1 LNADPRISAPSA
13 LRNRG
18 FILEVLKPYLPAD
31 GVVLE
36 IASGT
41 GEHVAHFAQSLPAV
55 MFQPSDPDPA
65 RRASVDAWAATLPNV
80 RPALALDSTAEWP
93 EEPVDAVVCIN
104 MIHIAPWTACEGLV
118 RNAALV
124 LRPGGVLLTYGPYR
138 RAGEHTAP
146 SNAVFDA
153 DLRARHPDWG
163 IRDLEAVADL
173 AATCGFAAP
182 EIVEMPANNL
192 CLVFRRTSARCIDPI
207 A

>member
-1 LNADPRISAPSA
+1 LSADPRISAPSA

-18 FILEVLKPYLPAD
+18 FILDVLKAYLPAE
-31 GVVLE
+31 GAVLE

-41 GEHVAHFAQSLPAV
+41 GEHVAHFAEVLPSV
-55 MFQPSDPDPA
+55 TFQPSDPDPA
-65 RRASVDAWAATLPNV
+65 RRASIDAWAAALPNV
-80 RPALALDSTAEWP
+80 RPALALDSSGGWP
-93 EEPVDAVVCIN
+93 EGPFDAVVCIN
-104 MIHIAPWTACEGLV
+104 MVHIAPWAACEGLV
-118 RNAALV
+118 RNAALAV
-124 LRPGGVLLTYGPYR
+124 RPGGVLLTYGPYR

-173 AATCGFAAP
+173 AAACGFATP

-192 CLVFRRTSARCIDPI
+192 CMVFTRR
-207 A
+207 